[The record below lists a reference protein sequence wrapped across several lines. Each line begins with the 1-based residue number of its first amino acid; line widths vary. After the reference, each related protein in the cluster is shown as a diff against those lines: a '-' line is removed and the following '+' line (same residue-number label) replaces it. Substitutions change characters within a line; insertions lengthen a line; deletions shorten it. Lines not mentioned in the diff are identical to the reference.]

1 MIGILPLLFEKKVV
15 YFVSYNQSS
24 EKLEERIILGIDP
37 GTKIMGYGIVKAQGN
52 KPVLIA
58 MGECNFSKI
67 NDHYLR
73 LEKIFQDTLELID
86 KFHPDE
92 LAIEAPFYGKNIQ
105 SMLKLGRAQGVAISA
120 ALNRKIPI
128 FEYAPR
134 KIKLSITGQGA
145 ASKEQVAKFLKDT
158 LHFSDIPKNLD
169 ATDGLAAAMCHFYQ
183 RNQSEEKK
191 GYSSWNDFLKKN
203 PGRTRNL

>member
-1 MIGILPLLFEKKVV
+1 LD
-15 YFVSYNQSS
+15 
-24 EKLEERIILGIDP
+24 ERIILGIDP
-37 GTKIMGYGIVKAQGN
+37 GTKIMGYGIVKAEGN
-52 KPVLIA
+52 KPKLIA
-58 MGECNFSKI
+58 MGDCNFSKI
-67 NDHYLR
+67 NDPYLK
-73 LEKIFQDTLELID
+73 LEKIFHDTIELID
-86 KFHPDE
+86 NYHPDE

-120 ALNRKIPI
+120 ALNRQIPI

-158 LHFSDIPKNLD
+158 LLFDEIPKNLD

-183 RNQSEEKK
+183 RNNLSKSK
-191 GYSSWNDFLKKN
+191 GYSNWNDFLKKN
-203 PGRTRNL
+203 PDRTK